1 MKRVKRVLALLA
13 ALALVLAMAV
23 PAFADEATYTITIN
37 NSVGTY
43 EAYQI
48 FKGDLAGNVLSNIE
62 WGTGVTEAGKTAFG
76 KMTAA
81 EVAETLD
88 NETAA
93 KAFATKISG
102 YLDTKAAVEGTS
114 EIPGLSAGYYL
125 IKNKSVNDGSEAY
138 TDFILQV
145 VKNVDITPKG
155 QKPTLDKQIKHNESG
170 EWGVVGDNQI
180 GDTVE
185 FRTITTV
192 PITTGYTEYVYAIY
206 DEMSDGLTSN
216 VKNASGI
223 TIKIDDNDN
232 KELESNYYTVKVDS
246 ENANAFSVTVDILQ
260 AIKDGKIKEG
270 DELYTYYS
278 GVLNKDATVYDGGN
292 QKNTAFLLY
301 SNNPHDNKSSGKT
314 PPATVYDWTFKMNVQ
329 KVDGADVGKELKDA
343 KFVLSKSG
351 AVDLG
356 TIDENGTPAGTGNLI
371 KLVYDPA
378 DKTYRVATASD
389 ENTTEN
395 TTYVMTAGNITI
407 KGLDDAVDYYLYET
421 KAPAGY
427 NRLTEPVKFR
437 INATYNG
444 TGDHCT
450 AVSTKVGDKAAV
462 TGLKVSV
469 ENNAGTTLPST
480 GGMGTT
486 VFYVV
491 GGGLMAVAVVLL
503 VTKKRMENK
512 R

>member
-13 ALALVLAMAV
+13 AFALVLAMAV
-23 PAFADEATYTITIN
+23 PAFADEVKYTINIK

-81 EVAETLD
+81 EVAKTLD

-102 YLDTKAAVEGTS
+102 YLDTTAAVEGKT
-114 EIPGLSAGYYL
+114 EITGLSAGYYL
-125 IKNKSVNDGSEAY
+125 IKNESVNGNEAY
-138 TDFILQV
+138 TDFILEV
-145 VKNVDITPKG
+145 VKDVDITPKG
-155 QKPTLDKQIKHNESG
+155 QKPTLEKQIKHNDG

-192 PITTGYTEYVYAIY
+192 PNTTGYTKYDYEIH

-216 VKNASGI
+216 VKDVSGI
-223 TIKIDDNDN
+223 TIKINDNDN
-232 KELESNYYTVKVDS
+232 KELESSYYTVTVDS
-246 ENANAFSVTVDILQ
+246 ENPNKFFVKVDILQ
-260 AIKDGKIKEG
+260 AIKDGKIAEG
-270 DELYTYYS
+270 NELYTYYT
-278 GVLNKDATVYDGGN
+278 GVLNKDAKVYDEGN
-292 QKNTAFLLY
+292 QQNGACLLY
-301 SNNPHDNKSSGKT
+301 STNPHNEADWNKS
-314 PPATVYDWTFKMNVQ
+314 PAVRVYDWTFKMNVQ
-329 KVDGADVGKELKDA
+329 KVDGADKEKKLKDA

-351 AVDLG
+351 TVELG
-356 TIDENGTPAGTGNLI
+356 TISEDGTPAETGNLI
-371 KLVYDPA
+371 KLVYDSA
-378 DKTYRVATASD
+378 NKTYRVATASD
-389 ENTTEN
+389 ANTAEN
-395 TTYVMTAGNITI
+395 TTYVMTAGDITI
-407 KGLDDAVDYYLYET
+407 KGLDDAVEYYLYET

-427 NRLTEPVKFR
+427 NRLTEPVKFK
-437 INATYNG
+437 INATY
-444 TGDHCT
+444 TSADSRP
-450 AVSTKVGDKAAV
+450 AVSTKVGDEAAV
-462 TGLKVSV
+462 TGLTVSV

>member
-1 MKRVKRVLALLA
+1 MALLA
-13 ALALVLAMAV
+13 AFALVLAMAV
-23 PAFADEATYTITIN
+23 PALADEVKYTITIK

-48 FKGDLAGNVLSNIE
+48 FKGDLEKNVLSNIE
-62 WGTGVTEAGKTAFG
+62 WGAGVTADGRAAFDGKTA
-76 KMTAA
+76 AD
-81 EVAETLD
+81 VAKTLEN

-93 KAFATKISG
+93 KAFATKISQ
-102 YLDTKAAVEGTS
+102 YLGTVAGEGTN
-114 EIPGLSAGYYL
+114 EITGLSAGYYL
-125 IKNKSVNDGSEAY
+125 IKNKSVNEGEAY
-138 TDFILQV
+138 TDFILEV
-145 VKNVDITPKG
+145 VNNVEITPKG

-170 EWGVVGDNQI
+170 NWGDVGDNQI

-192 PITTGYTEYVYAIY
+192 PNTTGYTKYDYTIY
-206 DEMSDGLTSN
+206 DEMSTGLTSN
-216 VKNASGI
+216 VKDASGI
-223 TIKIDDNDN
+223 TIKINN
-232 KELESNYYTVKVDS
+232 GVELESSYYTVTVDPVD
-246 ENANAFSVTVDILQ
+246 ANKFSVKVDILK
-260 AIKDGKIKEG
+260 AITDGKIEAG
-270 DELYTYYS
+270 NSLYTYYT
-278 GVLNKDATVYDGGN
+278 GVLNEDAKVYDEGN
-292 QKNTAFLLY
+292 QKNTAYLQY
-301 SNNPHDNKSSGKT
+301 SNNPHDNNTKGET
-314 PPATVYDWTFKMNVQ
+314 PHVTVYDWTFKMNVQ
-329 KVDGADVGKELKDA
+329 KIDGADKEKELKDA
-343 KFVLSKSG
+343 KFVLSKNG
-351 AVDLG
+351 TVDLG
-356 TIDENGTPAGTGNLI
+356 AIDENGTPAKTENLI
-371 KLVYDPA
+371 KLVFDSEN
-378 DKTYRVATASD
+378 KTYRVATASD
-389 ENTTEN
+389 AN

-437 INATYNG
+437 INATY
-444 TGDHCT
+444 TSADSRPD
-450 AVSTKVGDKAAV
+450 VLTKVGDEAAV

>member
-13 ALALVLAMAV
+13 AFALVLAMAV
-23 PAFADEATYTITIN
+23 PAFADEVTYKITIN

-81 EVAETLD
+81 EVAKTLD

-102 YLDTKAAVEGTS
+102 YLDTTAAVEGKT
-114 EIPGLSAGYYL
+114 EITGLSAGYYL
-125 IKNKSVNDGSEAY
+125 IKNKTVNEGEAY

-145 VKNVDITPKG
+145 VNNVKITPKG

-170 EWGVVGDNQI
+170 QWGAVGDNQI

-192 PITTGYTEYVYAIY
+192 PNTTGYTKYDYTIY
-206 DEMSDGLTSN
+206 DEMSTGLTSN
-216 VKNASGI
+216 VKVASGI
-223 TIKIDDNDN
+223 TIKINDGE
-232 KELESNYYTVKVDS
+232 ELGRDYYTVTVDS
-246 ENANAFSVTVDILQ
+246 TNANNFSVKVDILK
-260 AIKDGKIKEG
+260 AIKEG
-270 DELYTYYS
+270 KIEEGDNLYTYYT
-278 GVLNKDATVYDGGN
+278 GVLNEDANVYDKGK
-292 QKNTAFLLY
+292 QQNTAYLQY
-301 SNNPHDNKSSGKT
+301 SNNPHDNNTKGET
-314 PPATVYDWTFKMNVQ
+314 PHVTVYDWTFKMNVQ
-329 KVDGADVGKELKDA
+329 KIDGADKEKELKDA
-343 KFVLSKSG
+343 KFVLSKNG

-356 TIDENGTPAGTGNLI
+356 TISEDGTPANTEKLI
-371 KLVYDPA
+371 KLVYDSA
-378 DKTYRVATASD
+378 NSTYCVANASD
-389 ENTTEN
+389 TDT

-427 NRLTEPVKFR
+427 NRLTEPVKFK
-437 INATYNG
+437 ITATYNSA
-444 TGDHCT
+444 DSCP
-450 AVSTKVGDKAAV
+450 AVLTKVGDEAAV

>member
-1 MKRVKRVLALLA
+1 MKKVKRVLALLA
-13 ALALVLAMAV
+13 AFALVLAMAV
-23 PAFADEATYTITIN
+23 PAWAEEATYTITIK

-48 FKGDLAGNVLSNIE
+48 FKGDLAENVLSNIE
-62 WGTGVTEAGKTAFG
+62 WGTGVTEAGKAAFG

-81 EVAETLD
+81 EVAKTLD

-102 YLDTKAAVEGTS
+102 YLDTKAAVEGTT
-114 EIPGLSAGYYL
+114 EITGLSAGYYL

-145 VKNVDITPKG
+145 VNNVEITPKG
-155 QKPTLDKQIKHNESG
+155 QKPTLEKQIKHNDG

-206 DEMSDGLTSN
+206 DEMSAGLTSN
-216 VKNASGI
+216 VTATSGI
-223 TIKIDDNDN
+223 TIKINDGE
-232 KELESNYYTVKVDS
+232 ELDSSYYTVTVDS
-246 ENANAFSVTVDILQ
+246 EDANKFSVEVNILK
-260 AIKDGKIKEG
+260 AIKDGKIEAG
-270 DELYTYYS
+270 NSLYTYYS
-278 GVLNKDATVYDGGN
+278 GVLNEDAQVYDEGKQQN
-292 QKNTAFLLY
+292 KAFLLY
-301 SNNPHDNKSSGKT
+301 SNNPHNNSSSGKT

-329 KVDGADVGKELKDA
+329 KVDGANPDNKLADA

-351 AVDLG
+351 TVVLG

-371 KLVYDPA
+371 KLVYDPT
-378 DKTYRVATASD
+378 DSTYRVATASD
-389 ENTTEN
+389 AK
-395 TTYVMTAGNITI
+395 TTYVMTAGDITI
-407 KGLDDAVDYYLYET
+407 KGLDDAEYYLYET

-427 NRLTEPVKFR
+427 NRLTEPVKFK
-437 INATYNG
+437 INATYDE
-444 TGDHCT
+444 TGDRCT

>member
-1 MKRVKRVLALLA
+1 MKKVKRMLALLA
-13 ALALVLAMAV
+13 AFALVLAMAV
-23 PAFADEATYTITIN
+23 PAFAEEVKYTITIN

-62 WGTGVTEAGKTAFG
+62 WGTGVTEAGKAAFG
-76 KMTAA
+76 RVTAA
-81 EVAETLD
+81 EVAKTLD

-102 YLDTKAAVEGTS
+102 YLDTTAAVEGTDK
-114 EIPGLSAGYYL
+114 ITGLSAGYYL
-125 IKNKSVNDGSEAY
+125 IKNKSVNEGEAY
-138 TDFILQV
+138 TDFILRV
-145 VKNVDITPKG
+145 VNNVEITPKG

-170 EWGVVGDNQI
+170 VWGDVGDNQI

-192 PITTGYTEYVYAIY
+192 PNTTGYTKYDYTIY
-206 DEMSDGLTSN
+206 DEMSTGLTSK
-216 VKNASGI
+216 VTGASGI
-223 TIKIDDNDN
+223 TIKINN
-232 KELESNYYTVKVDS
+232 GEELDSSYYTVTVDS
-246 ENANAFSVTVDILQ
+246 ANANKFSVKVDILK
-260 AIKDGKIKEG
+260 AIADGKIEAG
-270 DELYTYYS
+270 NSLYTYYT
-278 GVLNKDATVYDGGN
+278 GVLNKDAEVYDEGK
-292 QKNTAFLLY
+292 QQNTAYLQY
-301 SNNPHDNKSSGKT
+301 STNPHDDTSKSET
-314 PPATVYDWTFKMNVQ
+314 PKETVYDWTFKMNVQ
-329 KVDGADVGKELKDA
+329 KIDGADADRVLTGA

-351 AVDLG
+351 TADLG
-356 TIDENGTPAGTGNLI
+356 TIDENGTPAKTENLI
-371 KLVYDPA
+371 KLVCDSA
-378 DKTYRVATASD
+378 NKTYRVATASD
-389 ENTTEN
+389 AK

-407 KGLDDAVDYYLYET
+407 KGLDDAEYYLYET

-427 NRLTEPVKFR
+427 NRLTEPVKFK
-437 INATYNG
+437 INATYNSA
-444 TGDHCT
+444 DSCP
-450 AVSTKVGDKAAV
+450 AVLTKVGDEAAV

>member
-13 ALALVLAMAV
+13 AFALVLAMAV
-23 PAFADEATYTITIN
+23 PAFADGVTYKITIK

-62 WGTGVTEAGKTAFG
+62 WGTGVKAEEVKAAFG
-76 KMTAA
+76 GKTAA
-81 EVAETLD
+81 EVARTLEDDETAA
-88 NETAA
+88 AA

-102 YLDTKAAVEGTS
+102 YLDTTAAVEGTDK
-114 EIPGLSAGYYL
+114 IMGLSAGYYL
-125 IKNKSVNDGSEAY
+125 IKNKSVNEGEAY

-145 VKNVDITPKG
+145 VKDVEITPKG

-170 EWGVVGDNQI
+170 QWGVVGDNQI

-192 PITTGYTEYVYAIY
+192 PNTTGYTKYDYTIF
-206 DEMSDGLTSN
+206 DEMSTGLTSN
-216 VKNASGI
+216 VTDASGI
-223 TIKIDDNDN
+223 TIKINEGV
-232 KELESNYYTVKVDS
+232 ELDSSYYTVTVDS
-246 ENANAFSVTVDILQ
+246 ANANKFSVKVDILK
-260 AIKDGKIKEG
+260 AITDGKIEAG
-270 DELYTYYS
+270 NSLYTYYT
-278 GVLNKDATVYDGGN
+278 GVLNKDAKLYDEGN
-292 QKNTAFLLY
+292 QQNTAYLEY
-301 SNNPHDNKSSGKT
+301 SNNPHDKTSKSET
-314 PPATVYDWTFKMNVQ
+314 PKVTVYDWTFKMNVQ
-329 KVDGADVGKELKDA
+329 KVDGANADKELAGA
-343 KFVLSKSG
+343 KFVLSKNG

-356 TIDENGTPAGTGNLI
+356 AIGENGTPTKTENLI
-371 KLVYDPA
+371 KLVYDST
-378 DKTYRVATASD
+378 DSTYRVATAND
-389 ENTTEN
+389 AT

-407 KGLDDAVDYYLYET
+407 KGLDDAEDYYLYET

-437 INATYNG
+437 INATY
-444 TGDHCT
+444 TSADSRPD
-450 AVSTKVGDKAAV
+450 VLTKVGDKEAAS
-462 TGLKVSV
+462 GLKVSV

>member
-13 ALALVLAMAV
+13 AFALVLAMAV
-23 PAFADEATYTITIN
+23 PAWAEEATYTITIN

-48 FKGDLAGNVLSNIE
+48 FKGDLEKNVLSNIE
-62 WGTGVTEAGKTAFG
+62 WGTGVKAEEVKTAFG
-76 KMTAA
+76 GKTAA
-81 EVAETLD
+81 DVAKTLEN

-102 YLDTKAAVEGTS
+102 YLDTTAAVEGTDK
-114 EIPGLSAGYYL
+114 ITGLSAGYYL
-125 IKNKSVNDGSEAY
+125 IKNKTVNDGSEAY

-145 VKNVDITPKG
+145 VKNVGITPKG
-155 QKPTLDKQIKHNESG
+155 QKPTLKKQIKHNESG

-192 PITTGYTEYVYAIY
+192 PITTGYTEYVYAIH
-206 DEMSDGLTSN
+206 DDMSVGLTSN
-216 VKNASGI
+216 VKDTSGI
-223 TIKIDDNDN
+223 TIKINDNDN
-232 KELESNYYTVKVDS
+232 KELESSYYTVTVDS
-246 ENANAFSVTVDILQ
+246 TNANHFSVKVDILK
-260 AIKDGKIKEG
+260 AIKEGKIKEG

-278 GVLNKDATVYDGGN
+278 GVLNKDAKVYDEGN

-301 SNNPHDNKSSGKT
+301 SNNPHNNSSSGKT

-329 KVDGADVGKELKDA
+329 KVDGANPDNKLADA

-351 AVDLG
+351 TVDLG
-356 TIDENGTPAGTGNLI
+356 TIDENGIPAKTDNLI
-371 KLVYDPA
+371 KLVCDPA
-378 DKTYRVATASD
+378 NKTYRVATASD
-389 ENTTEN
+389 ENTT
-395 TTYVMTAGNITI
+395 YVMTAGDITI
-407 KGLDDAVDYYLYET
+407 KGLDDAEYYLYET

-427 NRLTEPVKFR
+427 NRLTEPVKFK
-437 INATYNG
+437 INATYNK
-444 TGDHCT
+444 TGDGYT
-450 AVSTKVGDKAAV
+450 AVSTKVGDAEAAV

>member
-13 ALALVLAMAV
+13 AFALVLAMAV
-23 PAFADEATYTITIN
+23 PAWAEETKYTITIK

-62 WGTGVTEAGKTAFG
+62 WGTGVTEAGKAAFG
-76 KMTAA
+76 RVTAA
-81 EVAETLD
+81 EVAKTLD

-102 YLDTKAAVEGTS
+102 YLDTTAAVEGTDK
-114 EIPGLSAGYYL
+114 ITGLSAGYYL
-125 IKNKSVNDGSEAY
+125 IKNKSVNEGEAY

-145 VKNVDITPKG
+145 VNNVKITPKG
-155 QKPTLDKQIKHNESG
+155 QKPTLEKQIKHNDG

-192 PITTGYTEYVYAIY
+192 PITTGYTEYDYTIF
-206 DEMSDGLTSN
+206 DEMSTGLTSD
-216 VKNASGI
+216 VKDASGI
-223 TIKIDDNDN
+223 TIKINDEE
-232 KELESNYYTVKVDS
+232 KLDSSYYTVTV
-246 ENANAFSVTVDILQ
+246 NANKFSVKVDILK
-260 AIKDGKIKEG
+260 AIREGKIAEG
-270 DELYTYYS
+270 NKLYTYYT
-278 GVLNKDATVYDGGN
+278 GVLNEDANVYDKGN
-292 QKNTAFLLY
+292 QQNTAYLQY
-301 SNNPHDNKSSGKT
+301 SNNPHDTTKGET
-314 PPATVYDWTFKMNVQ
+314 PHVTVYDWTFKMNVQ
-329 KVDGADVGKELKDA
+329 KIDGADKEKELKDA
-343 KFVLSKSG
+343 KFVLSKNG

-356 TIDENGTPAGTGNLI
+356 TIDENGTPTKTENLI
-371 KLVYDPA
+371 KLVYDSENS
-378 DKTYRVATASD
+378 TYRVATASD
-389 ENTTEN
+389 KNI
-395 TTYVMTAGNITI
+395 TYVMTAGNITI

-427 NRLTEPVKFR
+427 NRLTEPVKFK
-437 INATYNG
+437 INATYDE
-444 TGDHCT
+444 TGDSCT

>member
-13 ALALVLAMAV
+13 AFALVLAMAV
-23 PAFADEATYTITIN
+23 PALADEVKYTITIN

-62 WGTGVTEAGKTAFG
+62 WGAGVTADGKAAFDG
-76 KMTAA
+76 KTAA
-81 EVAETLD
+81 EVAKTLEGND
-88 NETAA
+88 TAA
-93 KAFATKISG
+93 KAFATKISE
-102 YLDTKAAVEGTS
+102 YLNTTAAVEGTDK
-114 EIPGLSAGYYL
+114 ITGLSAGYYL
-125 IKNKSVNDGSEAY
+125 IKNKSVNPTEAY
-138 TDFILQV
+138 TDFILEV
-145 VKNVDITPKG
+145 VKDVQITPKG

-170 EWGVVGDNQI
+170 QWGVVGDNQI

-192 PITTGYTEYVYAIY
+192 PNTTGYTEYDYTIY
-206 DEMSDGLTSN
+206 DEMSTGLTSN
-216 VKNASGI
+216 VTGASGI
-223 TIKIDDNDN
+223 TIKINEEE
-232 KELESNYYTVKVDS
+232 ELDSSYYTVTVDS
-246 ENANAFSVTVDILQ
+246 ANANKFSVKVDILK
-260 AIKDGKIKEG
+260 AITDGKIEAG
-270 DELYTYYS
+270 NSLYTYYT
-278 GVLNKDATVYDGGN
+278 GVLNKDAKVYDEGK
-292 QKNTAFLLY
+292 QQNTAYLQY
-301 SNNPHDNKSSGKT
+301 SNNPHDNTSKSET
-314 PPATVYDWTFKMNVQ
+314 PKVTVYDWTFKMNVQ
-329 KVDGADVGKELKDA
+329 KVDGANADKELAGA
-343 KFVLSKSG
+343 KFVLSKNG
-351 AVDLG
+351 AVGLG
-356 TIDENGTPAGTGNLI
+356 AIDENGTPAETGNLI
-371 KLVYDPA
+371 KLVYDST
-378 DKTYRVATASD
+378 DSTYRVATAND
-389 ENTTEN
+389 AT

-407 KGLDDAVDYYLYET
+407 KGLDDAEDYYLYET

-437 INATYNG
+437 INATY
-444 TGDHCT
+444 TSADSCPD
-450 AVSTKVGDKAAV
+450 VLTKVGDAAEAA
-462 TGLKVSV
+462 TGLKVRV

>member
-1 MKRVKRVLALLA
+1 MLALLA
-13 ALALVLAMAV
+13 AFALVLAMAV
-23 PAFADEATYTITIN
+23 PALADEVKYTITIK

-48 FKGDLAGNVLSNIE
+48 FKGDLEKNVLSNIE
-62 WGTGVTEAGKTAFG
+62 WGAGVTADGRAAFDGKTA
-76 KMTAA
+76 AD
-81 EVAETLD
+81 VAKTLEN

-93 KAFATKISG
+93 KAFATKISQ
-102 YLDTKAAVEGTS
+102 YLGTVAGEGTN
-114 EIPGLSAGYYL
+114 EITGLSAGYYL
-125 IKNKSVNDGSEAY
+125 IKNKSVNEGEAY
-138 TDFILQV
+138 TDFILEV
-145 VKNVDITPKG
+145 VNNVEITPKG

-170 EWGVVGDNQI
+170 NWGDVGDNQI

-192 PITTGYTEYVYAIY
+192 PNTTGYTKYDYTIY
-206 DEMSDGLTSN
+206 DEMSTGLTSN
-216 VKNASGI
+216 VKDASGI
-223 TIKIDDNDN
+223 TIKINN
-232 KELESNYYTVKVDS
+232 GVELESSYYTVTVDPVD
-246 ENANAFSVTVDILQ
+246 ANKFSVKVDILK
-260 AIKDGKIKEG
+260 AITDGKIEAG
-270 DELYTYYS
+270 NSLYTYYT
-278 GVLNKDATVYDGGN
+278 GVLNEDAKVYDEGN
-292 QKNTAFLLY
+292 QKNTAYLQY
-301 SNNPHDNKSSGKT
+301 SNNPHDNNTKGET
-314 PPATVYDWTFKMNVQ
+314 PHVTVYDWTFKMNVQ
-329 KVDGADVGKELKDA
+329 KIDGADKEKELKDA
-343 KFVLSKSG
+343 KFVLSKNG
-351 AVDLG
+351 TVDLG
-356 TIDENGTPAGTGNLI
+356 AIDENGTPAKTENLI
-371 KLVYDPA
+371 KLVFDSEN
-378 DKTYRVATASD
+378 KTYRVATASD
-389 ENTTEN
+389 AN

-437 INATYNG
+437 INATY
-444 TGDHCT
+444 TSADSRPD
-450 AVSTKVGDKAAV
+450 VLTKVGDEAAV

>member
-13 ALALVLAMAV
+13 AFALVLAMAV
-23 PAFADEATYTITIN
+23 PAFADEVKYTINIK

-62 WGTGVTEAGKTAFG
+62 WGTGVTEAGKAAFG
-76 KMTAA
+76 RVTAA
-81 EVAETLD
+81 EVAKTLD

-93 KAFATKISG
+93 KVFATEISK
-102 YLDTKAAVEGTS
+102 YLGTVAGEGTDVIS
-114 EIPGLSAGYYL
+114 GLSAGYYL
-125 IKNKSVNDGSEAY
+125 IKNKSVNDGEAY
-138 TDFILQV
+138 TDFILEV
-145 VKNVDITPKG
+145 VKDIEIIPKG

-170 EWGVVGDNQI
+170 VWGDVGDNQI

-192 PITTGYTEYVYAIY
+192 PNTTGYTKYDYTIY
-206 DEMSDGLTSN
+206 DEMSTGLTSK
-216 VKNASGI
+216 VTGASGI
-223 TIKIDDNDN
+223 TIKINN
-232 KELESNYYTVKVDS
+232 GEELDSSYYTVTVDS
-246 ENANAFSVTVDILQ
+246 ANANKFSVKVDILK
-260 AIKDGKIKEG
+260 AIADGKIEAG
-270 DELYTYYS
+270 NSLYTYYT
-278 GVLNKDATVYDGGN
+278 GVLNKDAEVYDEGK
-292 QKNTAFLLY
+292 QQNTAYLQY
-301 SNNPHDNKSSGKT
+301 STNPHDDTSKSET
-314 PPATVYDWTFKMNVQ
+314 PKETVYDWTFKMNVQ
-329 KVDGADVGKELKDA
+329 KIDGADADRVLTGA

-351 AVDLG
+351 TADLG
-356 TIDENGTPAGTGNLI
+356 TIDENGTPAGTEKLI
-371 KLVYDPA
+371 KLVYDPT
-378 DKTYRVATASD
+378 DSTYRVATASD
-389 ENTTEN
+389 AK
-395 TTYVMTAGNITI
+395 TTYVMTAGDITI
-407 KGLDDAVDYYLYET
+407 KGLDDSEDYYLYET

-437 INATYNG
+437 INATY
-444 TGDHCT
+444 TSADSRPD
-450 AVSTKVGDKAAV
+450 VLTKVGDGAAF

>member
-13 ALALVLAMAV
+13 AFALVLAMAV
-23 PAFADEATYTITIN
+23 PAWAEETKYTITIK

-62 WGTGVTEAGKTAFG
+62 WGTGVTEAGKAAFG
-76 KMTAA
+76 RVTAA
-81 EVAETLD
+81 EVAKTLD

-102 YLDTKAAVEGTS
+102 YLDTTAAVEGTDK
-114 EIPGLSAGYYL
+114 ITGLSAGYYL
-125 IKNKSVNDGSEAY
+125 IKNKSVNEGEAY

-145 VKNVDITPKG
+145 VNNVKITPKG
-155 QKPTLDKQIKHNESG
+155 QKPTLEKQIKHNDG

-192 PITTGYTEYVYAIY
+192 PITTGYTEYDYTIF
-206 DEMSDGLTSN
+206 DEMSTGLTSD
-216 VKNASGI
+216 VKDASGI
-223 TIKIDDNDN
+223 TIKINDEE
-232 KELESNYYTVKVDS
+232 KLDSSYYTVTV
-246 ENANAFSVTVDILQ
+246 NANKFSVKVDILK
-260 AIKDGKIKEG
+260 AIREGKIAEG
-270 DELYTYYS
+270 NKLYTYYT
-278 GVLNKDATVYDGGN
+278 GVLNEDANVYDKGN
-292 QKNTAFLLY
+292 QQNTAYLQY
-301 SNNPHDNKSSGKT
+301 SNNPHDTTKGET
-314 PPATVYDWTFKMNVQ
+314 PHVTVYDWTFKMNVQ
-329 KVDGADVGKELKDA
+329 KIDGADKEKELKDA
-343 KFVLSKSG
+343 KFVLSKNG

-356 TIDENGTPAGTGNLI
+356 TIDENGTPTKTENLI
-371 KLVYDPA
+371 KLVYDSENS
-378 DKTYRVATASD
+378 TYRVATASD
-389 ENTTEN
+389 KNI
-395 TTYVMTAGNITI
+395 TYVMTAGNITI

-427 NRLTEPVKFR
+427 NRLTEPVKFK
-437 INATYNG
+437 INATYDE
-444 TGDHCT
+444 TGDSCT

-469 ENNAGTTLPST
+469 ENNAGTTLSST

>member
-1 MKRVKRVLALLA
+1 MLALLA
-13 ALALVLAMAV
+13 AFALVLAMAV
-23 PAFADEATYTITIN
+23 PAFAGEATYTITIN

-81 EVAETLD
+81 DVAKTLGD
-88 NETAA
+88 ETAA
-93 KAFATKISG
+93 KAFATKISK
-102 YLDTKAAVEGTS
+102 YLDTTAAVEGIDKIS
-114 EIPGLSAGYYL
+114 GLSSGYYL
-125 IKNKSVNDGSEAY
+125 IKNKSVNATEAY

-145 VKNVDITPKG
+145 VRDVDITPKG
-155 QKPTLDKQIKHNESG
+155 QKPTLEKQIKHNDG

-192 PITTGYTEYVYAIY
+192 PNTTGYTKYDYEIH
-206 DEMSDGLTSN
+206 DEMSAGLTSN
-216 VKNASGI
+216 VTATSGI
-223 TIKIDDNDN
+223 TIKIDDGE
-232 KELESNYYTVKVDS
+232 ELNSSYYTVTVDS
-246 ENANAFSVTVDILQ
+246 EDPNKFFVKVDILK
-260 AIKDGKIKEG
+260 AIKEGKIKEG
-270 DELYTYYS
+270 DKLYTYYS
-278 GVLNKDATVYDGGN
+278 GVLNKDAKVYDEGN
-292 QKNTAFLLY
+292 QQNGACLLY
-301 SNNPHDNKSSGKT
+301 STNPHNEADWSKS
-314 PPATVYDWTFKMNVQ
+314 PAVRVYDWTFKMNVQ
-329 KVDGADVGKELKDA
+329 KVDGANPDKKLEDA

-351 AVDLG
+351 TVNLG
-356 TIDENGTPAGTGNLI
+356 TIDENGTPAETENLI
-371 KLVYDPA
+371 KLVYDSA
-378 DKTYRVATASD
+378 KKTYRVATASD
-389 ENTTEN
+389 KNI
-395 TTYVMTAGNITI
+395 TYVMTAGDITI
-407 KGLDDAVDYYLYET
+407 KGLDDAENYYLYET

-427 NRLTEPVKFR
+427 NRLTEPVKFK
-437 INATYNG
+437 INATYNE
-444 TGDHCT
+444 TGDHYE
-450 AVSTKVGDKAAV
+450 AVSTKVGEAEAAV

>member
-1 MKRVKRVLALLA
+1 M
-13 ALALVLAMAV
+13 
-23 PAFADEATYTITIN
+23 IT
-37 NSVGTY
+37 T
-43 EAYQI
+43 
-48 FKGDLAGNVLSNIE
+48 
-62 WGTGVTEAGKTAFG
+62 
-76 KMTAA
+76 
-81 EVAETLD
+81 
-88 NETAA
+88 
-93 KAFATKISG
+93 
-102 YLDTKAAVEGTS
+102 AAVEGTDK
-114 EIPGLSAGYYL
+114 ITGLSAGYYL
-125 IKNKSVNDGSEAY
+125 IKNKTVNDGSEAY

-145 VKNVDITPKG
+145 VKNVGITPKG
-155 QKPTLDKQIKHNESG
+155 QKPTLKKQIKHNESG

-192 PITTGYTEYVYAIY
+192 PITTGYTEYVYAIH
-206 DEMSDGLTSN
+206 DDMSVGLTSN
-216 VKNASGI
+216 VKDTSGI
-223 TIKIDDNDN
+223 TIKINDNDN
-232 KELESNYYTVKVDS
+232 KELESSYYTVTVDS
-246 ENANAFSVTVDILQ
+246 TNANHFSVKVDILK
-260 AIKDGKIKEG
+260 AIKEGKIKEG

-278 GVLNKDATVYDGGN
+278 GVLNKDAKVYDEGN

-301 SNNPHDNKSSGKT
+301 SNNPHNNSSSGKT

-329 KVDGADVGKELKDA
+329 KVDGANPDNKLADA

-351 AVDLG
+351 TVDLG
-356 TIDENGTPAGTGNLI
+356 TIDENGIPAKTDNLI
-371 KLVYDPA
+371 KLVCDPA
-378 DKTYRVATASD
+378 NKTYRVATASD
-389 ENTTEN
+389 ENTT
-395 TTYVMTAGNITI
+395 YVMTAGDITI
-407 KGLDDAVDYYLYET
+407 KGLDDAEYYLYET

-427 NRLTEPVKFR
+427 NRLTEPVKFK
-437 INATYNG
+437 INATYNK
-444 TGDHCT
+444 TGDGYT
-450 AVSTKVGDKAAV
+450 AVSTKVGDAEAAV

>member
-13 ALALVLAMAV
+13 AFALVLAMAV
-23 PAFADEATYTITIN
+23 PAFAGEATYTITIN

-81 EVAETLD
+81 DVAKTLGD
-88 NETAA
+88 ETAA
-93 KAFATKISG
+93 KAFATKISK
-102 YLDTKAAVEGTS
+102 YLDTTAAVEGIDKIS
-114 EIPGLSAGYYL
+114 GLSSGYYL
-125 IKNKSVNDGSEAY
+125 IKNKSVNATEAY

-145 VKNVDITPKG
+145 VRDVDITPKG
-155 QKPTLDKQIKHNESG
+155 QKPTLEKQIKHNDG

-192 PITTGYTEYVYAIY
+192 PNTTGYTKYDYEIH
-206 DEMSDGLTSN
+206 DEMSAGLTSN
-216 VKNASGI
+216 VTATSGI
-223 TIKIDDNDN
+223 TIKIDDGE
-232 KELESNYYTVKVDS
+232 ELNSSYYTVTVDS
-246 ENANAFSVTVDILQ
+246 EDPNKFFVKVDILK
-260 AIKDGKIKEG
+260 AIKEGKIKEG
-270 DELYTYYS
+270 DKLYTYYS
-278 GVLNKDATVYDGGN
+278 GVLNKDAKVYDEGN
-292 QKNTAFLLY
+292 QQNGACLLY
-301 SNNPHDNKSSGKT
+301 STNPHNEADWSKS
-314 PPATVYDWTFKMNVQ
+314 PAVRVYDWTFKMNVQ
-329 KVDGADVGKELKDA
+329 KVDGANPDKKLEDA

-351 AVDLG
+351 TVNLG
-356 TIDENGTPAGTGNLI
+356 TIDENGTPAETENLI
-371 KLVYDPA
+371 KLVYDSA
-378 DKTYRVATASD
+378 KKTYRVATASD
-389 ENTTEN
+389 KNI
-395 TTYVMTAGNITI
+395 TYVMTAGDITI
-407 KGLDDAVDYYLYET
+407 KGLDDAENYYLYET

-427 NRLTEPVKFR
+427 NRLTEPVKFK
-437 INATYNG
+437 INATYNE
-444 TGDHCT
+444 TGDHYE
-450 AVSTKVGDKAAV
+450 AVSTKVGEAEAAV

>member
-1 MKRVKRVLALLA
+1 MLALLA
-13 ALALVLAMAV
+13 AFALVLAMAV
-23 PAFADEATYTITIN
+23 PAWAEEATYTITIN
-37 NSVGTY
+37 KSVGTY

-81 EVAETLD
+81 EVAKTLD

-93 KAFATKISG
+93 KAFATEISK
-102 YLDTKAAVEGTS
+102 YLGTAASEGDT
-114 EIPGLSAGYYL
+114 EISGLSAGYYL
-125 IKNKSVNDGSEAY
+125 IKNKTVNDGSEAY

-155 QKPTLDKQIKHNESG
+155 QKPTLEKQIKHNESG

-192 PITTGYTEYVYAIY
+192 PITTGYTEYVYAIC
-206 DEMSDGLTSN
+206 DKMSAGLTSN
-216 VKNASGI
+216 VTNASGI

-232 KELESNYYTVKVDS
+232 KELERSYYTVTVDS
-246 ENANAFSVTVDILQ
+246 TDANIFSVKVDILQ

-270 DELYTYYS
+270 DKLYTYYS
-278 GVLNKDATVYDGGN
+278 GVLNEDAKVYDEGN
-292 QKNTAFLLY
+292 QQNTAFLLY

-329 KVDGADVGKELKDA
+329 KVDGANPDKKLEDA

-351 AVDLG
+351 TVNLG
-356 TIDENGTPAGTGNLI
+356 TIDENGTPAETENLI
-371 KLVYDPA
+371 KLVYDSA
-378 DKTYRVATASD
+378 KKTYRVATASD
-389 ENTTEN
+389 KNI
-395 TTYVMTAGNITI
+395 TYVMTAGDITI
-407 KGLDDAVDYYLYET
+407 KGLDDAEYYLYET

-427 NRLTEPVKFR
+427 NRLTEPVKFK
-437 INATYNG
+437 INATY
-444 TGDHCT
+444 TSADSRP
-450 AVSTKVGDKAAV
+450 AVSTKVGDEAAV
-462 TGLKVSV
+462 TGLTVSV

>member
-13 ALALVLAMAV
+13 AFALVLAMAV
-23 PAFADEATYTITIN
+23 PAFADGATYTITIN

-48 FKGDLAGNVLSNIE
+48 FKGDLEKNVLSNIE
-62 WGTGVTEAGKTAFG
+62 WGTGVTDAGKAAFGGKTA
-76 KMTAA
+76 AD
-81 EVAETLD
+81 VAKTLEN

-93 KAFATKISG
+93 KDFATEISK
-102 YLDTKAAVEGTS
+102 YLGKASGEGTDK
-114 EIPGLSAGYYL
+114 ITGLSAGYYL
-125 IKNKSVNDGSEAY
+125 IKNKSVNEGEAY

-145 VKNVDITPKG
+145 VKDVEITPKG
-155 QKPTLDKQIKHNESG
+155 QKPTLDKQIRHNESG
-170 EWGVVGDNQI
+170 QWGVVGDNQI

-192 PITTGYTEYVYAIY
+192 PNTTGYTKYDYEIF
-206 DEMSDGLTSN
+206 DEMSIGLTSN
-216 VKNASGI
+216 VTATSGI
-223 TIKIDDNDN
+223 TIKIDDGE
-232 KELESNYYTVKVDS
+232 ELGRDYYTVTVDS
-246 ENANAFSVTVDILQ
+246 TNANNFSVKVDILK
-260 AIKDGKIKEG
+260 AIKEG
-270 DELYTYYS
+270 KIEEGNSLYTYYT
-278 GVLNKDATVYDGGN
+278 GVLNEDANVYDKGN
-292 QKNTAFLLY
+292 QQNTAYLQY
-301 SNNPHDNKSSGKT
+301 SNNPHDNTTKGET
-314 PPATVYDWTFKMNVQ
+314 PHVTVYDWTFKMNVQ
-329 KVDGADVGKELKDA
+329 KIDGANHKDLADA

-351 AVDLG
+351 TADLG
-356 TIDENGTPAGTGNLI
+356 TIDENGTPAGTENLI
-371 KLVYDPA
+371 KLVYDPT
-378 DKTYRVATASD
+378 DSTYRIATASD
-389 ENTTEN
+389 AK
-395 TTYVMTAGNITI
+395 TTYVMTAGDITI
-407 KGLDDAVDYYLYET
+407 KGLDDAEDYYLYET

-437 INATYNG
+437 INATY
-444 TGDHCT
+444 TSADSRPD
-450 AVSTKVGDKAAV
+450 VLTKVGDKAAV

>member
-1 MKRVKRVLALLA
+1 LALLA
-13 ALALVLAMAV
+13 AFALVLAMAV
-23 PAFADEATYTITIN
+23 PAWAEETKYTITIK

-62 WGTGVTEAGKTAFG
+62 WGTGVTEAGKAAFG
-76 KMTAA
+76 RVTAA
-81 EVAETLD
+81 EVAKTLD

-102 YLDTKAAVEGTS
+102 YLDTTAAVEGTDK
-114 EIPGLSAGYYL
+114 ITGLSAGYYL
-125 IKNKSVNDGSEAY
+125 IKNKSVNEGEAY

-145 VKNVDITPKG
+145 VNNVKITPKG
-155 QKPTLDKQIKHNESG
+155 QKPTLEKQIKHNDG

-192 PITTGYTEYVYAIY
+192 PITTGYTEYDYTIF
-206 DEMSDGLTSN
+206 DEMSTGLTSD
-216 VKNASGI
+216 VKDASGI
-223 TIKIDDNDN
+223 TIKINDEE
-232 KELESNYYTVKVDS
+232 KLDSSYYTVTV
-246 ENANAFSVTVDILQ
+246 NANKFSVKVDILK
-260 AIKDGKIKEG
+260 AIREGKIAEG
-270 DELYTYYS
+270 NKLYTYYT
-278 GVLNKDATVYDGGN
+278 GVLNEDANVYDKGN
-292 QKNTAFLLY
+292 QQNTAYLQY
-301 SNNPHDNKSSGKT
+301 SNNPHDTTKGET
-314 PPATVYDWTFKMNVQ
+314 PHVTVYDWTFKMNVQ
-329 KVDGADVGKELKDA
+329 KIDGADKEKELKDA
-343 KFVLSKSG
+343 KFVLSKNG

-356 TIDENGTPAGTGNLI
+356 TIDENGTPTKTENLI
-371 KLVYDPA
+371 KLVYDSENS
-378 DKTYRVATASD
+378 TYRVATASD
-389 ENTTEN
+389 KNI
-395 TTYVMTAGNITI
+395 TYVMTAGNITI

-427 NRLTEPVKFR
+427 NRLTEPVKFK
-437 INATYNG
+437 INATYDE
-444 TGDHCT
+444 TGDSCT

>member
-13 ALALVLAMAV
+13 AFALVLAMAV
-23 PAFADEATYTITIN
+23 PALADEVKYTITIN

-62 WGTGVTEAGKTAFG
+62 WGTGVKAEVKNAFDGK
-76 KMTAA
+76 TAA
-81 EVAETLD
+81 EVARTLEDDETAA
-88 NETAA
+88 AA

-102 YLDTKAAVEGTS
+102 YLDTTAAVEGTDK
-114 EIPGLSAGYYL
+114 IMGLSAGYYL
-125 IKNKSVNDGSEAY
+125 IKNKSVNEGEAY

-145 VKNVDITPKG
+145 VKDVEITPKG

-170 EWGVVGDNQI
+170 QWGVVGDNQI

-192 PITTGYTEYVYAIY
+192 PNTTGYTKYDYTIF
-206 DEMSDGLTSN
+206 DEMSTGLTSN
-216 VKNASGI
+216 VTDASGI
-223 TIKIDDNDN
+223 TIKINEGV
-232 KELESNYYTVKVDS
+232 ELDSSYYTVTVDS
-246 ENANAFSVTVDILQ
+246 ANANKFSVKVDILK
-260 AIKDGKIKEG
+260 AITDGKIEAG
-270 DELYTYYS
+270 NSLYTYYT
-278 GVLNKDATVYDGGN
+278 GVLNKDAKLYDEGN
-292 QKNTAFLLY
+292 QQNTAYLEY
-301 SNNPHDNKSSGKT
+301 SNNPHDNTSKSET
-314 PPATVYDWTFKMNVQ
+314 PKVTVYDWTFKMNVQ
-329 KVDGADVGKELKDA
+329 KVDGANADKELAGA
-343 KFVLSKSG
+343 KFVLSKNG

-356 TIDENGTPAGTGNLI
+356 AIDENGTPAKTENLI
-371 KLVYDPA
+371 KLVYDST
-378 DKTYRVATASD
+378 DSTYRVATAND
-389 ENTTEN
+389 AP

-407 KGLDDAVDYYLYET
+407 KGLDDAEDYYLYET

-437 INATYNG
+437 INATY
-444 TGDHCT
+444 TSADSRP
-450 AVSTKVGDKAAV
+450 AVLTKVGDKEAAS
-462 TGLKVSV
+462 GLKVSV

-503 VTKKRMENK
+503 VTKKRMEK
-512 R
+512 

>member
-13 ALALVLAMAV
+13 AFALVLAMAV
-23 PAFADEATYTITIN
+23 PAFADEAKYKITIK

-48 FKGDLAGNVLSNIE
+48 FKGDLEKNVLSNIE
-62 WGTGVTEAGKTAFG
+62 WGTGVTEAGKNAFEG
-76 KMTAA
+76 KTAA
-81 EVAETLD
+81 QVAKTLEN

-93 KAFATKISG
+93 KVFATEISK
-102 YLDTKAAVEGTS
+102 YLGTVAGEGTD
-114 EIPGLSAGYYL
+114 EITGLSAGYYL
-125 IKNKSVNDGSEAY
+125 IKNESVNGNEAY
-138 TDFILQV
+138 TDFILEV
-145 VKNVDITPKG
+145 VKDVEITPKG
-155 QKPTLDKQIKHNESG
+155 QKPTLEKQIKHNDG

-192 PITTGYTEYVYAIY
+192 PNTTGYTKYDYEIH
-206 DEMSDGLTSN
+206 DEMSVGLTSN
-216 VKNASGI
+216 VTDVSGI

-232 KELESNYYTVKVDS
+232 KELERSYYTVTVD
-246 ENANAFSVTVDILQ
+246 ANKFCVKVDILN

-270 DELYTYYS
+270 DKLYTYYS
-278 GVLNKDATVYDGGN
+278 GVLNKDAKVYDEGN
-292 QKNTAFLLY
+292 QQNGACLLY
-301 SNNPHDNKSSGKT
+301 STNPHNEADWNKS
-314 PPATVYDWTFKMNVQ
+314 PAVRVYDWTFKMNVQ
-329 KVDGADVGKELKDA
+329 KVDGANPDKKLEDA

-351 AVDLG
+351 TVNLG
-356 TIDENGTPAGTGNLI
+356 TIDENGTPAETENLI
-371 KLVYDPA
+371 KLVYDSESS
-378 DKTYRVATASD
+378 TYRVATASD
-389 ENTTEN
+389 KNI
-395 TTYVMTAGNITI
+395 TYVMTAGDITI
-407 KGLDDAVDYYLYET
+407 KGLDDAENYYLYET

-427 NRLTEPVKFR
+427 NRLTEPVKFK
-437 INATYNG
+437 INATYNE
-444 TGDHCT
+444 TGDHYE
-450 AVSTKVGDKAAV
+450 AVSTKVGDAEAAV

>member
-13 ALALVLAMAV
+13 AFALVLAMAV
-23 PAFADEATYTITIN
+23 PAFADEVKYKITIK

-62 WGTGVTEAGKTAFG
+62 WGTGVTAEGKAAFG
-76 KMTAA
+76 TMTAA
-81 EVAETLD
+81 EVAKTLG

-93 KAFATKISG
+93 KAFATEISK
-102 YLDTKAAVEGTS
+102 YLGTAAGKGTD
-114 EIPGLSAGYYL
+114 EITGLSAGYYL
-125 IKNKSVNDGSEAY
+125 IKNESVNPNEAY

-145 VKNVDITPKG
+145 VNNVEITPKG

-170 EWGVVGDNQI
+170 NWGDVGDNQI

-192 PITTGYTEYVYAIY
+192 PNTTGYTKYDYEIH
-206 DEMSDGLTSN
+206 DEMSAGLTSN
-216 VKNASGI
+216 VKDASGI
-223 TIKIDDNDN
+223 TIKINEGE
-232 KELESNYYTVKVDS
+232 ELGRGYYTVTVDS
-246 ENANAFSVTVDILQ
+246 TNANNFSVKVDILK
-260 AIKDGKIKEG
+260 AIKEG
-270 DELYTYYS
+270 KIEEGDNLYTYYT
-278 GVLNKDATVYDGGN
+278 GVLNEDANVYDKGK
-292 QKNTAFLLY
+292 QQNTAYLQY
-301 SNNPHDNKSSGKT
+301 SNNPHDNNTKGET
-314 PPATVYDWTFKMNVQ
+314 PHVTVYDWTFKMNVQ
-329 KVDGADVGKELKDA
+329 KIDGADKEKELKDA
-343 KFVLSKSG
+343 KFVLSKNG
-351 AVDLG
+351 TVDLG
-356 TIDENGTPAGTGNLI
+356 TISEDGTPAETGNLI
-371 KLVYDPA
+371 KLVYDST
-378 DKTYRVATASD
+378 DSTYRVATASD
-389 ENTTEN
+389 KN
-395 TTYVMTAGNITI
+395 TTYVMTAGNITT
-407 KGLDDAVDYYLYET
+407 KGLDDAWDYYLYET

-427 NRLTEPVKFR
+427 NRLTEPVKFK
-437 INATYNG
+437 INATY
-444 TGDHCT
+444 TSADSRPD
-450 AVSTKVGDKAAV
+450 VLTKVGDAAEAA
-462 TGLKVSV
+462 TGLKV

>member
-1 MKRVKRVLALLA
+1 MLALLA
-13 ALALVLAMAV
+13 AFALVLAMAV
-23 PAFADEATYTITIN
+23 PAFADGVTYTINIK

-62 WGTGVTEAGKTAFG
+62 WGTGVTTEGKAAFDG
-76 KMTAA
+76 KTAA
-81 EVAETLD
+81 EVAKTLG

-93 KAFATKISG
+93 KAFATEISK
-102 YLDTKAAVEGTS
+102 YLDKDKVAGVGTDK
-114 EIPGLSAGYYL
+114 ITGLSAGYYL
-125 IKNKSVNDGSEAY
+125 IKNRSVNATEAY

-145 VKNVDITPKG
+145 VKDVDITPKG
-155 QKPTLDKQIKHNESG
+155 QKPTIKKQIKHNESG

-192 PITTGYTEYVYAIY
+192 PNTTGYTKYDYEIH
-206 DEMSDGLTSN
+206 DEMSTGLTSN
-216 VKNASGI
+216 VTATSGI
-223 TIKIDDNDN
+223 TIKINDGE
-232 KELESNYYTVKVDS
+232 ELNSSYYTVKVDS
-246 ENANAFSVTVDILQ
+246 EDPNKFCVKVDILR
-260 AIKDGKIKEG
+260 AIKDGKIAEG
-270 DELYTYYS
+270 NELYTYYT
-278 GVLNKDATVYDGGN
+278 GVLNKDAKVYDEGKQQNG
-292 QKNTAFLLY
+292 ACLLY
-301 SNNPHDNKSSGKT
+301 STNPHNEADWSKS
-314 PPATVYDWTFKMNVQ
+314 PAVTVYDWTFEMNVQ
-329 KVDGADVGKELKDA
+329 KVDGANHKDLADA

-351 AVDLG
+351 TVDLG
-356 TIDENGTPAGTGNLI
+356 TIDENGIPAKTEDLI
-371 KLVYDPA
+371 KLVYDSA
-378 DKTYRVATASD
+378 KKTYRVATASD

-427 NRLTEPVKFR
+427 NRLTEPVKFK
-437 INATYNG
+437 INATYNK
-444 TGDHCT
+444 TGDSYE
-450 AVSTKVGDKAAV
+450 AVSTNVGEAGAV
-462 TGLKVSV
+462 KGLKVSV

>member
-1 MKRVKRVLALLA
+1 MLALLA
-13 ALALVLAMAV
+13 AFALVLAMAV
-23 PAFADEATYTITIN
+23 PAWADEAKYKITIK

-48 FKGDLAGNVLSNIE
+48 FKGDLEKNVLSNIE
-62 WGTGVTEAGKTAFG
+62 WGTGVTEAGKNAFEG
-76 KMTAA
+76 KTAA
-81 EVAETLD
+81 QVAKTLEN

-102 YLDTKAAVEGTS
+102 YLDTTAAVEGKT
-114 EIPGLSAGYYL
+114 EITGLSAGYYL
-125 IKNKSVNDGSEAY
+125 IKNKTVNEGEAY

-145 VKNVDITPKG
+145 VKDVDITPKD
-155 QKPTLDKQIKHNESG
+155 QKPTLEKQIRHNESG
-170 EWGVVGDNQI
+170 NWGVVGDNQI

-192 PITTGYTEYVYAIY
+192 PNTTGYTKYDYEIF
-206 DEMSDGLTSN
+206 DEMSIGLTSK
-216 VKNASGI
+216 VTATSGI
-223 TIKIDDNDN
+223 TIKIDDGE
-232 KELESNYYTVKVDS
+232 ELGRDYYTVTVDS
-246 ENANAFSVTVDILQ
+246 TNANNFSVKVDILK
-260 AIKDGKIKEG
+260 AIKEG
-270 DELYTYYS
+270 KIEEGNSLYTYYT
-278 GVLNKDATVYDGGN
+278 GVLNEDAKVYDEGK
-292 QKNTAFLLY
+292 QQNTAYLQY
-301 SNNPHDNKSSGKT
+301 SNNPHDNNTKGET
-314 PPATVYDWTFKMNVQ
+314 PHVTVYDWTFKMNVQ
-329 KVDGADVGKELKDA
+329 KIDGADKEKELKDA
-343 KFVLSKSG
+343 KFVLSKNG
-351 AVDLG
+351 TVDLG
-356 TIDENGTPAGTGNLI
+356 AIDENGTPAKTDNLI
-371 KLVYDPA
+371 ELVYDPA
-378 DKTYRVATASD
+378 NKTYRVATASD
-389 ENTTEN
+389 EN

-437 INATYNG
+437 INATY
-444 TGDHCT
+444 TSADSRPD
-450 AVSTKVGDKAAV
+450 VLTKVGDEAAV

-486 VFYVV
+486 AFYVV

>member
-1 MKRVKRVLALLA
+1 MALLA
-13 ALALVLAMAV
+13 AFALVLAMAV
-23 PAFADEATYTITIN
+23 PAFADEVTYKITIN

-62 WGTGVTEAGKTAFG
+62 WGTGVTEAGKAAFG
-76 KMTAA
+76 RVTAA
-81 EVAETLD
+81 EVAKTLD

-93 KAFATKISG
+93 KAFATKISQ
-102 YLDTKAAVEGTS
+102 YLGTVAGEGTN
-114 EIPGLSAGYYL
+114 EITGLSAGYYL
-125 IKNKSVNDGSEAY
+125 IKNKSVNPTEAY
-138 TDFILQV
+138 TDFILEV
-145 VKNVDITPKG
+145 VKDVKITPKG

-170 EWGVVGDNQI
+170 QWGDVGDNQI

-192 PITTGYTEYVYAIY
+192 PNTTGYTEYDYTIF
-206 DEMSDGLTSN
+206 DEMSTGLTSD

-223 TIKIDDNDN
+223 TIKINDEE
-232 KELESNYYTVKVDS
+232 KLDSSYYTVTV
-246 ENANAFSVTVDILQ
+246 NANNFSVKVDILK
-260 AIKDGKIKEG
+260 AIKEG
-270 DELYTYYS
+270 KIEEGDNLYTYYT
-278 GVLNKDATVYDGGN
+278 GVLNEDANVYDKGN
-292 QKNTAFLLY
+292 QKNTAYLQY
-301 SNNPHDNKSSGKT
+301 SNNPHDNTSKSET
-314 PPATVYDWTFKMNVQ
+314 PKVTVYDWTFKMNVQ
-329 KVDGADVGKELKDA
+329 KIDGADKEKELKDA
-343 KFVLSKSG
+343 KFVLSKNG
-351 AVDLG
+351 TVGLG
-356 TIDENGTPAGTGNLI
+356 TISEDGTPAETGNLI

-389 ENTTEN
+389 EN

-437 INATYNG
+437 INATYNSA
-444 TGDHCT
+444 DSRP
-450 AVSTKVGDKAAV
+450 AVLTKVGDEAAV

>member
-1 MKRVKRVLALLA
+1 MLALLTA
-13 ALALVLAMAV
+13 FALVLAMAV
-23 PAFADEATYTITIN
+23 PALADGVKYTITIN

-62 WGTGVTEAGKTAFG
+62 WGAGVTEAGKAAFDG
-76 KMTAA
+76 KTAA
-81 EVAETLD
+81 EVAKTLG

-93 KAFATKISG
+93 KAFATEISK
-102 YLDTKAAVEGTS
+102 YLGTAAGKGTD
-114 EIPGLSAGYYL
+114 EITGLSAGYYL
-125 IKNKSVNDGSEAY
+125 IKNESVNPNEAY

-145 VKNVDITPKG
+145 VNNVEITPKG

-170 EWGVVGDNQI
+170 NWGDVGDNQI

-192 PITTGYTEYVYAIY
+192 PNTTGYTKYDYEIH
-206 DEMSDGLTSN
+206 DEMSAGLTSN
-216 VKNASGI
+216 VKDASGI
-223 TIKIDDNDN
+223 TIKINEGE
-232 KELESNYYTVKVDS
+232 ELESSYYTVTVDPV
-246 ENANAFSVTVDILQ
+246 NANKFSVKVDILK
-260 AIKDGKIKEG
+260 AITDGKIEAG
-270 DELYTYYS
+270 NSLYTYYT
-278 GVLNKDATVYDGGN
+278 GVLNEDAKVYDEGK
-292 QKNTAFLLY
+292 QQNTAYLQY
-301 SNNPHDNKSSGKT
+301 SNNPHDNNTKGET
-314 PPATVYDWTFKMNVQ
+314 PHVTVYDWTFKMNVQ
-329 KVDGADVGKELKDA
+329 KIDGADKEKELKDA
-343 KFVLSKSG
+343 KFVLSKNG
-351 AVDLG
+351 TVDLG
-356 TIDENGTPAGTGNLI
+356 TINEDGTPTKTDNLI
-371 KLVYDPA
+371 ELVYDST
-378 DKTYRVATASD
+378 DSTYRVATASD
-389 ENTTEN
+389 KN

-407 KGLDDAVDYYLYET
+407 KGLDDAEDYYLYET

-427 NRLTEPVKFR
+427 NRLTEPVKFK
-437 INATYNG
+437 INATY
-444 TGDHCT
+444 TSADSCP
-450 AVSTKVGDKAAV
+450 AVLTKVGDAEAAA

>member
-1 MKRVKRVLALLA
+1 MLALLA

-23 PAFADEATYTITIN
+23 PAFADGVTYTITIN

-81 EVAETLD
+81 EVAKTLD
-88 NETAA
+88 DETAA
-93 KAFATKISG
+93 KAFATEISK
-102 YLDTKAAVEGTS
+102 YLGTVAGEGTD
-114 EIPGLSAGYYL
+114 EITGLSAGYYL
-125 IKNKSVNDGSEAY
+125 IKNESVNGNEAY
-138 TDFILQV
+138 TDFILEV
-145 VKNVDITPKG
+145 VKDVEITPKG
-155 QKPTLDKQIKHNESG
+155 QKPTLDKQIKHNDG

-192 PITTGYTEYVYAIY
+192 PNTTGYTKYDYEIH
-206 DEMSDGLTSN
+206 DEMSVGLTSN
-216 VKNASGI
+216 VTDVSGI

-232 KELESNYYTVKVDS
+232 KELERSYYTVTVD
-246 ENANAFSVTVDILQ
+246 ANKFCVKVDILK

-270 DELYTYYS
+270 DKLYTYYS
-278 GVLNKDATVYDGGN
+278 GVLNKDAKVYDEGN
-292 QKNTAFLLY
+292 QQNGACLLY
-301 SNNPHDNKSSGKT
+301 STNPHNEADWNKS
-314 PPATVYDWTFKMNVQ
+314 PAVRVYDWTFKMNVQ
-329 KVDGADVGKELKDA
+329 KVDGANPDKKLEDA

-351 AVDLG
+351 TVNLG
-356 TIDENGTPAGTGNLI
+356 TIDENGTPAETENLI
-371 KLVYDPA
+371 KLVYNPTDS
-378 DKTYRVATASD
+378 TYRVATASD

-395 TTYVMTAGNITI
+395 TTYVMTAGDITI
-407 KGLDDAVDYYLYET
+407 KGLDDAEYYLYET

-427 NRLTEPVKFR
+427 NRLTEPVKFK
-437 INATYNG
+437 INATYNE
-444 TGDHCT
+444 TGDHYE
-450 AVSTKVGDKAAV
+450 AVSTKVGEAGAV
-462 TGLKVSV
+462 KGLKVSV

>member
-13 ALALVLAMAV
+13 AFALVLAMAV
-23 PAFADEATYTITIN
+23 PAFADEVKYTITIK

-48 FKGDLAGNVLSNIE
+48 FKGDLEKNVLSNIE
-62 WGTGVTEAGKTAFG
+62 WGAGVKAEEVKAAFDGK
-76 KMTAA
+76 TAA
-81 EVAETLD
+81 EVAKTLEGND
-88 NETAA
+88 TAA
-93 KAFATKISG
+93 KAFATKISQ
-102 YLDTKAAVEGTS
+102 YLGTAAGEGTN
-114 EIPGLSAGYYL
+114 EITGLSAGYYL
-125 IKNKSVNDGSEAY
+125 IKNKSVNEGEAY
-138 TDFILQV
+138 TDFILEV
-145 VKNVDITPKG
+145 VKDVEITPKG

-170 EWGVVGDNQI
+170 QWGVVGDNQI

-192 PITTGYTEYVYAIY
+192 PNTTGYTKYDYTIY
-206 DEMSDGLTSN
+206 DEMSTGLTSN
-216 VKNASGI
+216 VTGASGI
-223 TIKIDDNDN
+223 TIKINDEA
-232 KELESNYYTVKVDS
+232 ELDSSYYTVTVDS
-246 ENANAFSVTVDILQ
+246 ADANKFSVKVDILK
-260 AIKDGKIKEG
+260 AITDGKIEAG
-270 DELYTYYS
+270 NSLYTYYS
-278 GVLNKDATVYDGGN
+278 GVLNKDAKVYDEGK
-292 QKNTAFLLY
+292 QQNTAYLQY
-301 SNNPHDNKSSGKT
+301 SNNPHDDTSKSET
-314 PPATVYDWTFKMNVQ
+314 PKVTVYDWTFKMNVQ
-329 KVDGADVGKELKDA
+329 KIDGADKEKELKDA

-351 AVDLG
+351 TVGLG
-356 TIDENGTPAGTGNLI
+356 TISEDGTPAETGNLI
-371 KLVYDPA
+371 KLVYDSA
-378 DKTYRVATASD
+378 NTYRVATASD
-389 ENTTEN
+389 AN

-437 INATYNG
+437 INATYKEA
-444 TGDHCT
+444 GDSCP
-450 AVSTKVGDKAAV
+450 AVSTEVGDAEAL

>member
-13 ALALVLAMAV
+13 AFALVLAMAV
-23 PAFADEATYTITIN
+23 PAFADGATYTITIK

-81 EVAETLD
+81 EVAKTLD

-93 KAFATKISG
+93 KAFATEISK
-102 YLDTKAAVEGTS
+102 YLGTASGEGKT
-114 EIPGLSAGYYL
+114 EISGLSAGYYL
-125 IKNKSVNDGSEAY
+125 IKNQSVNDGSEAY
-138 TDFILQV
+138 TDFILEV

-155 QKPTLDKQIKHNESG
+155 QKPTLEKQIKHNDG

-192 PITTGYTEYVYAIY
+192 PITTGYTEYLYAIC
-206 DEMSDGLTSN
+206 DEMSAGLTSN
-216 VKNASGI
+216 VTATSGI
-223 TIKIDDNDN
+223 TIKIDDGE
-232 KELESNYYTVKVDS
+232 ELESSYYTVTVDPKT
-246 ENANAFSVTVDILQ
+246 ANKFSVKVDILK
-260 AIKDGKIKEG
+260 AIEDGKIKEG
-270 DELYTYYS
+270 DKLYTYYT
-278 GVLNKDATVYDGGN
+278 GVLNEDANVYDKGN
-292 QKNTAFLLY
+292 QQNTAYLQY
-301 SNNPHDNKSSGKT
+301 SNNPHDTTKGET
-314 PPATVYDWTFKMNVQ
+314 PHVTVYDWTFKMNVQ
-329 KVDGADVGKELKDA
+329 KIDGADKEKELKDA
-343 KFVLSKSG
+343 KFVLSKNG

-356 TIDENGTPAGTGNLI
+356 TIDENGTPTKTENLI
-371 KLVYDPA
+371 KLVYDSENS
-378 DKTYRVATASD
+378 TYRVATASD
-389 ENTTEN
+389 KNI
-395 TTYVMTAGNITI
+395 TYVMTAGNITI

-427 NRLTEPVKFR
+427 NRLTEPVKFK
-437 INATYNG
+437 INATYDE
-444 TGDHCT
+444 TGDSCT

>member
-1 MKRVKRVLALLA
+1 MKKVKRVLALLA
-13 ALALVLAMAV
+13 AFALVLAMAV
-23 PAFADEATYTITIN
+23 PAFAEEAKYTITIN

-62 WGTGVTEAGKTAFG
+62 WGTGVKAEEVKTAFDGKTA
-76 KMTAA
+76 AD
-81 EVAETLD
+81 VAKTLEN

-93 KAFATKISG
+93 KAFATEISK
-102 YLDTKAAVEGTS
+102 YLGTAAGEGTDK
-114 EIPGLSAGYYL
+114 ITGLSAGYYL
-125 IKNKSVNDGSEAY
+125 IKNKSVNPTEAY
-138 TDFILQV
+138 TDFILEV
-145 VKNVDITPKG
+145 VKDVKITPKG

-170 EWGVVGDNQI
+170 QWGDVGDNQI

-192 PITTGYTEYVYAIY
+192 PNTTGYTKYDYTIY
-206 DEMSDGLTSN
+206 DEMSTGLTSN
-216 VKNASGI
+216 VKGASGV
-223 TIKIDDNDN
+223 TIKINDGV
-232 KELESNYYTVKVDS
+232 ELESSYYTVTVDS
-246 ENANAFSVTVDILQ
+246 VDANKFSVTVDILK
-260 AIKDGKIKEG
+260 AITDGKIEAG
-270 DELYTYYS
+270 NSLYTYYT
-278 GVLNKDATVYDGGN
+278 GVLNEDAKVYDEGN
-292 QKNTAFLLY
+292 QKNTAYLQY
-301 SNNPHDNKSSGKT
+301 SNNPHDNTSKSET
-314 PPATVYDWTFKMNVQ
+314 PKVTVYDWTFKMNVQ
-329 KVDGADVGKELKDA
+329 KVDGADKEKELKDA
-343 KFVLSKSG
+343 KFVLSKNG

-356 TIDENGTPAGTGNLI
+356 TISEDGTPANTEKLI
-371 KLVYDPA
+371 KLVYDSA
-378 DKTYRVATASD
+378 NSTYRVATASD
-389 ENTTEN
+389 TDT

-427 NRLTEPVKFR
+427 NRLTEPVKFK
-437 INATYNG
+437 ITATYNSA
-444 TGDHCT
+444 DSCP
-450 AVSTKVGDKAAV
+450 AVLTKVGDEAAV

>member
-13 ALALVLAMAV
+13 AFALVLAMAV
-23 PAFADEATYTITIN
+23 PALADEVKYTITIN

-62 WGTGVTEAGKTAFG
+62 WGTGVKAEVKNAFDGK
-76 KMTAA
+76 TAA
-81 EVAETLD
+81 EVAKTLEGND
-88 NETAA
+88 TAA
-93 KAFATKISG
+93 KAFATKISE
-102 YLDTKAAVEGTS
+102 YLDTTAAVEGTDK
-114 EIPGLSAGYYL
+114 ITGLSAGYYL
-125 IKNKSVNDGSEAY
+125 IKNKSVNEGEAY
-138 TDFILQV
+138 TDFILEV
-145 VKNVDITPKG
+145 VKDVGITPKG

-170 EWGVVGDNQI
+170 QWGDVGDNQI

-192 PITTGYTEYVYAIY
+192 PNTTGYTKYDYTIY
-206 DEMSDGLTSN
+206 DEMSTGLTSN
-216 VKNASGI
+216 VKDASGI
-223 TIKIDDNDN
+223 TIKINN
-232 KELESNYYTVKVDS
+232 GVELESRYYTVTVDS
-246 ENANAFSVTVDILQ
+246 VDANKFSVKVDILK
-260 AIKDGKIKEG
+260 AITDGKIEAG
-270 DELYTYYS
+270 NSLYTYYT
-278 GVLNKDATVYDGGN
+278 GVLNEDAKVYDEGN
-292 QKNTAFLLY
+292 QKNTAYLQY
-301 SNNPHDNKSSGKT
+301 SNNPHDDTSKSET
-314 PPATVYDWTFKMNVQ
+314 PKVTVYDWTFKMNVQ
-329 KVDGADVGKELKDA
+329 KIDGADKEKELKDA

-351 AVDLG
+351 TVNLG
-356 TIDENGTPAGTGNLI
+356 TISEDGTPAETGNLI
-371 KLVYDPA
+371 KLVYDSA
-378 DKTYRVATASD
+378 NTYRVATASD
-389 ENTTEN
+389 AN

-437 INATYNG
+437 INATY
-444 TGDHCT
+444 TSADSRP
-450 AVSTKVGDKAAV
+450 AVLTKVGDEAAV

>member
-1 MKRVKRVLALLA
+1 MLALLA
-13 ALALVLAMAV
+13 AFALVLAMAV
-23 PAFADEATYTITIN
+23 PAFAEEAKYTITIN

-62 WGTGVTEAGKTAFG
+62 WGTGVTEAGKAAFG
-76 KMTAA
+76 RVTAA
-81 EVAETLD
+81 EVAKTLD

-102 YLDTKAAVEGTS
+102 YLDTTAAVEGTDK
-114 EIPGLSAGYYL
+114 ITGLSAGYYL
-125 IKNKSVNDGSEAY
+125 IKNKSVNEGEAY

-145 VKNVDITPKG
+145 VNNVKITPKG

-170 EWGVVGDNQI
+170 NWGDVGDNQI

-192 PITTGYTEYVYAIY
+192 PNTTGYTKYDYTIY
-206 DEMSDGLTSN
+206 DEMSTGLTSN
-216 VKNASGI
+216 VKDTSGI
-223 TIKIDDNDN
+223 TIKIDDGE
-232 KELESNYYTVKVDS
+232 ELGRDYYTVTVDS
-246 ENANAFSVTVDILQ
+246 TNANNFSVKVDILK
-260 AIKDGKIKEG
+260 AIKEG
-270 DELYTYYS
+270 KIEEGNSLYTYYT
-278 GVLNKDATVYDGGN
+278 GVLNEDAKVYDEGK
-292 QKNTAFLLY
+292 QQNTAYLQY
-301 SNNPHDNKSSGKT
+301 SNNPHDNNTKGET
-314 PPATVYDWTFKMNVQ
+314 PHVTVYDWTFKMNVQ
-329 KVDGADVGKELKDA
+329 KIDGADKEKELKDA
-343 KFVLSKSG
+343 KFVLSKNG
-351 AVDLG
+351 TVDLG
-356 TIDENGTPAGTGNLI
+356 AIDENGTPAKTDNLI
-371 KLVYDPA
+371 ELVYDSE
-378 DKTYRVATASD
+378 KNTYRVATASD
-389 ENTTEN
+389 EN

-427 NRLTEPVKFR
+427 NRLTEPVKFK
-437 INATYNG
+437 ITATYNK
-444 TGDHCT
+444 TGDKYET
-450 AVSTKVGDKAAV
+450 VSTKVGEAEAV
-462 TGLKVSV
+462 NGLKVSV

>member
-1 MKRVKRVLALLA
+1 MLALLA
-13 ALALVLAMAV
+13 AFALVLAMAV
-23 PAFADEATYTITIN
+23 PAFADGAKYTITIN

-81 EVAETLD
+81 DVAKTLEN

-93 KAFATKISG
+93 KAFATEISK
-102 YLDTKAAVEGTS
+102 YLDKDKVAGVGTDK
-114 EIPGLSAGYYL
+114 ITGLSAGYYL
-125 IKNKSVNDGSEAY
+125 IKNESVNPNEAY
-138 TDFILQV
+138 TDFILRV
-145 VKNVDITPKG
+145 VNNVEITPKG
-155 QKPTLDKQIKHNESG
+155 QKPTLEKQIRHNESG
-170 EWGVVGDNQI
+170 NWGVVGDNQI

-192 PITTGYTEYVYAIY
+192 PNTTGYTKYDYEIF
-206 DEMSDGLTSN
+206 DEMSIGLTSN
-216 VKNASGI
+216 VKKDASGI
-223 TIKIDDNDN
+223 TIKINDGE
-232 KELESNYYTVKVDS
+232 ELGRDYYTVTVDS
-246 ENANAFSVTVDILQ
+246 TNPNHFFVKVDILK
-260 AIKDGKIKEG
+260 AIKEG
-270 DELYTYYS
+270 KIEEGEELYTYYS
-278 GVLNKDATVYDGGN
+278 GVLNKDAKVYDEGN

-301 SNNPHDNKSSGKT
+301 SNNPHDNESSGKT

-329 KVDGADVGKELKDA
+329 KVDGANPDNKLADA
-343 KFVLSKSG
+343 KFVLSKNG
-351 AVDLG
+351 TVDLG
-356 TIDENGTPAGTGNLI
+356 TINEDGTPTKTDNLI
-371 KLVYDPA
+371 KLVCDSEN
-378 DKTYRVATASD
+378 KTYRVATASD

-395 TTYVMTAGNITI
+395 TTYVMTAGDITI
-407 KGLDDAVDYYLYET
+407 KGLDDAEYYLYET

-427 NRLTEPVKFR
+427 NRLTEPVKFK
-437 INATYNG
+437 INATYNE
-444 TGDHCT
+444 TGDHYE
-450 AVSTKVGDKAAV
+450 AVSTKVGEAEAAV

>member
-1 MKRVKRVLALLA
+1 MKKVKRMLALLA
-13 ALALVLAMAV
+13 AFALVLAMAV
-23 PAFADEATYTITIN
+23 PAFAEEVKYTITIN

-62 WGTGVTEAGKTAFG
+62 WGTGVTEAGKAAFG
-76 KMTAA
+76 RVTAA
-81 EVAETLD
+81 EVAKTLD

-102 YLDTKAAVEGTS
+102 YLDTTAAVEGTDK
-114 EIPGLSAGYYL
+114 ITGLSAGYYL
-125 IKNKSVNDGSEAY
+125 IKNKSVNEGEAY
-138 TDFILQV
+138 TDFILRV
-145 VKNVDITPKG
+145 VNNVEITPKG

-170 EWGVVGDNQI
+170 VWGDVGDNQI

-192 PITTGYTEYVYAIY
+192 PNTTGYTKYDYTIY
-206 DEMSDGLTSN
+206 DEMSTGLTSK
-216 VKNASGI
+216 VTGASGI
-223 TIKIDDNDN
+223 TIKINN
-232 KELESNYYTVKVDS
+232 GEELDSSYYTVTVDS
-246 ENANAFSVTVDILQ
+246 ANANKFSVKVDILK
-260 AIKDGKIKEG
+260 AIKEG
-270 DELYTYYS
+270 KIEEGDNLYTYYT
-278 GVLNKDATVYDGGN
+278 GVLNEDANVYDKGK
-292 QKNTAFLLY
+292 QQNTAYLQY
-301 SNNPHDNKSSGKT
+301 SNNPHDNNTKGET
-314 PPATVYDWTFKMNVQ
+314 PHVTVYDWTFKMNVQ
-329 KVDGADVGKELKDA
+329 KIDGADKEKELKDA
-343 KFVLSKSG
+343 KFVLSKNG

-356 TIDENGTPAGTGNLI
+356 TISEDGTPANTEKLI
-371 KLVYDPA
+371 KLVYDSA
-378 DKTYRVATASD
+378 NSTYCVATASD
-389 ENTTEN
+389 TDT

-427 NRLTEPVKFR
+427 NRLTEPVKFK
-437 INATYNG
+437 ITATYNSA
-444 TGDHCT
+444 DSCP
-450 AVSTKVGDKAAV
+450 AVLTKVGDEAAV

>member
-1 MKRVKRVLALLA
+1 MKKVKRVLALLA
-13 ALALVLAMAV
+13 AFALVLAMAV
-23 PAFADEATYTITIN
+23 PAFADEVTYKITIN

-81 EVAETLD
+81 EVAKTLD

-102 YLDTKAAVEGTS
+102 YLDTTAAVEGKT
-114 EIPGLSAGYYL
+114 EITGLSAGYYL
-125 IKNKSVNDGSEAY
+125 IKNKTVNEGEAY

-145 VKNVDITPKG
+145 VNNVKITPKG

-170 EWGVVGDNQI
+170 QWGAVGDNQI

-192 PITTGYTEYVYAIY
+192 PNTTGYTKYDYTIY
-206 DEMSDGLTSN
+206 DEMSTGLTSKVTN
-216 VKNASGI
+216 DSGI
-223 TIKIDDNDN
+223 TIKIDDGE
-232 KELESNYYTVKVDS
+232 ELGRDYYTVTVDS
-246 ENANAFSVTVDILQ
+246 TNANNFSVKVNILK
-260 AIKDGKIKEG
+260 AIKEG
-270 DELYTYYS
+270 KIEEGDNLYTYYT
-278 GVLNKDATVYDGGN
+278 GVLNEDANVYDEGN
-292 QKNTAFLLY
+292 QKNTAYLQY
-301 SNNPHDNKSSGKT
+301 SNNPHDNNTKGET
-314 PPATVYDWTFKMNVQ
+314 PHVTVYDWTFKMNVQ
-329 KVDGADVGKELKDA
+329 KIDGADKEKELKDA
-343 KFVLSKSG
+343 KFVLSKNG
-351 AVDLG
+351 TVDLG
-356 TIDENGTPAGTGNLI
+356 AIDENGTPAKTDNLI
-371 KLVYDPA
+371 ELVYDPA
-378 DKTYRVATASD
+378 NKTYRVATASD

-427 NRLTEPVKFR
+427 NRLTEPVKFK
-437 INATYNG
+437 ITATYNSA
-444 TGDHCT
+444 DSCP
-450 AVSTKVGDKAAV
+450 AVLTKVGDEAAV

>member
-13 ALALVLAMAV
+13 AFALVLAMAV
-23 PAFADEATYTITIN
+23 PAFADGATYTITIN

-48 FKGDLAGNVLSNIE
+48 FKGDLKNVLSNIE
-62 WGTGVTEAGKTAFG
+62 WGTGVTDAGKAAFGGKTA
-76 KMTAA
+76 AD
-81 EVAETLD
+81 VAKTLEN

-93 KAFATKISG
+93 KDFATEISK
-102 YLDTKAAVEGTS
+102 YLGKASGEGTDK
-114 EIPGLSAGYYL
+114 ITGLSAGYYL
-125 IKNKSVNDGSEAY
+125 IKNKSVNEGEAY

-145 VKNVDITPKG
+145 VKDVEITPKG
-155 QKPTLDKQIKHNESG
+155 QKPTLDKQIRHNESG
-170 EWGVVGDNQI
+170 QWGVVGDNQI

-192 PITTGYTEYVYAIY
+192 PNTTGYTKYDYEIF
-206 DEMSDGLTSN
+206 DEMSIGLTSN
-216 VKNASGI
+216 VTATSGI
-223 TIKIDDNDN
+223 TIKIDDGE
-232 KELESNYYTVKVDS
+232 ELGRDYYTVTVDS
-246 ENANAFSVTVDILQ
+246 TNANNFSVKVDILK
-260 AIKDGKIKEG
+260 AIKEG
-270 DELYTYYS
+270 KIEEGNSLYTYYT
-278 GVLNKDATVYDGGN
+278 GVLNEDANVYDKRN
-292 QKNTAFLLY
+292 QQNTAYLQY
-301 SNNPHDNKSSGKT
+301 SNNPHDNTTKGET
-314 PPATVYDWTFKMNVQ
+314 PHVTVYDWTFKMNVQ
-329 KVDGADVGKELKDA
+329 KIDGANHKDLADA

-351 AVDLG
+351 TADLG
-356 TIDENGTPAGTGNLI
+356 TIDENGTPAGTENLI
-371 KLVYDPA
+371 KLVYDPT
-378 DKTYRVATASD
+378 DSTYRIATASD
-389 ENTTEN
+389 AK
-395 TTYVMTAGNITI
+395 TTYVMTAGDITI
-407 KGLDDAVDYYLYET
+407 KGLDDAEDYYLYET

-437 INATYNG
+437 INATY
-444 TGDHCT
+444 TSADSRPD
-450 AVSTKVGDKAAV
+450 VLTKVGDKAAV

>member
-1 MKRVKRVLALLA
+1 MLALLA
-13 ALALVLAMAV
+13 AFALVLAMAV
-23 PAFADEATYTITIN
+23 PAWAEEVKYTITIK

-62 WGTGVTEAGKTAFG
+62 WGTGVKAEEVKAAFG
-76 KMTAA
+76 EKTAA
-81 EVAETLD
+81 EVARTLEDDETAA
-88 NETAA
+88 AA

-102 YLDTKAAVEGTS
+102 YLDTTAAVEGTDK
-114 EIPGLSAGYYL
+114 ITGLSAGYYL
-125 IKNKSVNDGSEAY
+125 IKNKSVNEGEAY

-145 VKNVDITPKG
+145 VNNVEITPKG

-170 EWGVVGDNQI
+170 QWGAVGDNQI

-192 PITTGYTEYVYAIY
+192 PNTTGYTKYDYTIY
-206 DEMSDGLTSN
+206 DEMSTGLTSN
-216 VKNASGI
+216 VTKDSGI
-223 TIKIDDNDN
+223 TIKINDETVLDN
-232 KELESNYYTVKVDS
+232 SYYTVTVEK
-246 ENANAFSVTVDILQ
+246 ANTFYVTVDILK
-260 AIKDGKIKEG
+260 AIKEG
-270 DELYTYYS
+270 KIEEGDNLYTYYT
-278 GVLNKDATVYDGGN
+278 GVLNEDANVYDKGK
-292 QKNTAFLLY
+292 QQNTAYLQY
-301 SNNPHDNKSSGKT
+301 SNNPHDNNTKGKT
-314 PPATVYDWTFKMNVQ
+314 PHVTVYDWTFKMNVQ
-329 KVDGADVGKELKDA
+329 KIDGADKEKELKDA
-343 KFVLSKSG
+343 KFVLSKNG
-351 AVDLG
+351 TVDLG
-356 TIDENGTPAGTGNLI
+356 AIDENGTPAKTDNLI
-371 KLVYDPA
+371 ELVYDPA
-378 DKTYRVATASD
+378 NKTYRVATASD
-389 ENTTEN
+389 EN

-437 INATYNG
+437 INATY
-444 TGDHCT
+444 TSADSRPD
-450 AVSTKVGDKAAV
+450 VLTKVGDEAAV